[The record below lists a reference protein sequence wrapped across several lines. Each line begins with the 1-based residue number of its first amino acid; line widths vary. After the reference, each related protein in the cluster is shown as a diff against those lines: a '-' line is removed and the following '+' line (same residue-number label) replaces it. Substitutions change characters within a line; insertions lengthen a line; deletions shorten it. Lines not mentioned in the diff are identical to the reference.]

1 MRIASLGSGSKGNA
15 TVIQTADS
23 CLLVDCGFNSK
34 QCHLRMDALGIKPEL
49 LDGILVTHEHGDHI
63 GGVYTLVKQYGISV
77 YMTQG
82 TADGSKFAELGNL
95 RELSEINIIDAE
107 TDFNIGDINIRPVVV
122 PHDAREPCQ
131 FVFNNKGNSV
141 GVLTDVGCITPH
153 IEKQYSA
160 CDVLMLEFN
169 HDLDTLEK
177 GPYPEMLKE
186 RVGGDYGHLN
196 NNQAA
201 DLLKLVEIEKI
212 QHLLIAHI
220 SEKNNSIDAV
230 TNCLNTEVPILDHQ
244 KVHFIDQKKGLNW
257 RLLD

>member
-15 TVIQTADS
+15 TVIQTVNS

-34 QCHLRMDALGIKPEL
+34 QCHLRMNSLGIKPEL
-49 LDGILVTHEHGDHI
+49 LDGILVTHEHSDHI
-63 GGVYTLVKQYGISV
+63 GGVYSLVKQYGISV

-82 TADGSKFAELGNL
+82 TADGSKFGELGKL

-107 TDFNIGDINIRPVVV
+107 TEFNVGDITIRPVVV

-131 FVFNNKGNSV
+131 FVFNNKGLSA
-141 GVLTDVGCITPH
+141 GILTDTGCITPH

-160 CDVLMLEFN
+160 CDALMLEFN
-169 HDLDTLEK
+169 HDLNTLEN
-177 GPYPEMLKE
+177 GPYPESLKR

-196 NNQAA
+196 NTQAA
-201 DLLKLVEIEKI
+201 SLLNQLDLEKI
-212 QHLLIAHI
+212 QHLLVAHI
-220 SEKNNSIDAV
+220 SKKNNSTEAV
-230 TNCLNTEVPILDHQ
+230 TNCLSAEVPLLDHQ
-244 KVHFIDQKKGLNW
+244 KVHFIDQIKGLNW

>member
-1 MRIASLGSGSKGNA
+1 MRIGSLGSGSKGNA
-15 TVIQTADS
+15 TVIQTANS
-23 CLLVDCGFNSK
+23 CLLVDCGFNLK

-63 GGVYTLVKQYGISV
+63 NGVYSLVKQYGISV

-82 TADGSKFAELGNL
+82 TADGSKFSELGKL

-131 FVFNNKGNSV
+131 FVLKNKDYSV
-141 GVLTDVGCITPH
+141 GILTDVGCITPH
-153 IEKQYSA
+153 IEKQYSD

-169 HDLDTLEK
+169 HDLDTLEN

-196 NNQAA
+196 NSQAA
-201 DLLKLVEIEKI
+201 GLLNQLDIERI

-220 SEKNNSIDAV
+220 SEKNNSIEAV
-230 TNCLNTEVPILDHQ
+230 TNCLHTEVSLLDHQ
-244 KVHFIDQKKGLNW
+244 KVHFIDQKNGLDW
-257 RLLD
+257 RLPG

>member
-1 MRIASLGSGSKGNA
+1 MRVASLGSGSKGNA
-15 TVIQTADS
+15 TVIQTANS
-23 CLLVDCGFNSK
+23 CLLVDCGFNLK

-49 LDGILVTHEHGDHI
+49 LDGIVVSHEHSDHI
-63 GGVYTLVKQYGISV
+63 GGVYSLVKKYGIKV

-82 TADGSKFAELGNL
+82 TADGSKFADLDEL
-95 RELSEINIIDAE
+95 EKINIIDAE
-107 TDFNIGDINIRPVVV
+107 SDFNIGDINIQPVVV

-131 FVFNNKGNSV
+131 FVFNNKGYKV

-160 CDVLMLEFN
+160 CDALVLEFN
-169 HDLDTLEK
+169 HDLNTLEN

-201 DLLKLVEIEKI
+201 SLLNQLEIEKI

-230 TNCLNTEVPILDHQ
+230 TNCLHTEVPNLDHK

-257 RLLD
+257 HLLD